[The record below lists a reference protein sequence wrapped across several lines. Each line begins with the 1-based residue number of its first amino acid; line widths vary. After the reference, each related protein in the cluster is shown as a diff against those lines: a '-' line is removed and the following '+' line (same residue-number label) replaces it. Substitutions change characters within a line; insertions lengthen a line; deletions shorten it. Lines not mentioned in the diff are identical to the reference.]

1 MKLTSSI
8 HRGRKRKFVEAMAL
22 GRGEQGRE
30 EAGRWIGRAEAGNK
44 WWKVCVSPLN
54 KA

>member
-1 MKLTSSI
+1 MELTSNI

-22 GRGEQGRE
+22 GRGDQKQK
-30 EAGRWIGRAEAGNK
+30 EAGRWIGRVEAGNE
-44 WWKVCVSPLN
+44 WLKVCVSPLN

>member
-1 MKLTSSI
+1 MELTNNI

-22 GRGEQGRE
+22 GRGDQKQK
-30 EAGRWIGRAEAGNK
+30 EAGRWIGRVEAGNE
-44 WWKVCVSPLN
+44 WLKVCVSPLN